1 MMKKSNFPNQNIQET
16 HSKRQSLLAV
26 FFGLLTFV
34 VTPLVA
40 IVILLPFL
48 LLGKISDAFNPT
60 IIIANNF
67 ELLGLGGFF
76 AAQLI
81 IIGFFALIGDFATA
95 IISWLINHSKKLAT
109 ITFVSALIFQS
120 VSVAIIL
127 TMTIKNPQ
135 ETMMA
140 GIISEK
146 VYQQFAKIGNVGF
159 EVQDP
164 YSDIEI
170 DNLYPEYGLIYKKL
184 QIIIPVS
191 VSQAGVYQVHVRYSF
206 SNAIKTGSTPMKNTT
221 ESFGVGEHIMHVKFL
236 AHEISNY
243 GFWSPASVGGTVDI
257 QLSYLASENEL
268 LDKINFDSAIDKKNL
283 DQFLKD
289 EGLKTRVAKNKPTIN
304 KRVERKT
311 IQF

>member
-1 MMKKSNFPNQNIQET
+1 LNR
-16 HSKRQSLLAV
+16 KRSLLAV
-26 FFGLLTFV
+26 FWGLLAFV

-48 LLGKISDAFNPT
+48 LLGKISESFNPT
-60 IIIANNF
+60 IIISKIF
-67 ELLGLGGFF
+67 ELRGLGGFF
-76 AAQLI
+76 TAQFTV
-81 IIGFFALIGDFATA
+81 IGVSALIGAFATA

-109 ITFVSALIFQS
+109 ITFVSALIFQF
-120 VSVAIIL
+120 VSVAIIFTL
-127 TMTIKNPQ
+127 TIKDSK

-140 GIISEK
+140 EIRSEK
-146 VYQQFAKIGNVGF
+146 VYQHFAKIGNVGF
-159 EVQDP
+159 EVKEP

-170 DNLYPEYGLIYKKL
+170 DNLHPEYGLLYKKL
-184 QIIIPVS
+184 QINIPLS
-191 VSQAGVYQVHVRYSF
+191 VSQAGVYQVHFRYSF
-206 SNAIKTGSTPMKNTT
+206 SKANKTGGTPMKNTT
-221 ESFGVGEHIMHVKFL
+221 KSFGVGEHTMQVEFL

-268 LDKINFDSAIDKKNL
+268 LDKISSDSAIDKKIF

-289 EGLKTRVAKNKPTIN
+289 EGLKTRLAKAKPTIN
-304 KRVERKT
+304 KFVERKA

>member
-1 MMKKSNFPNQNIQET
+1 MNR
-16 HSKRQSLLAV
+16 KRSLLAV
-26 FFGLLTFV
+26 FWGLLAFV

-48 LLGKISDAFNPT
+48 LLGKISESFNPT
-60 IIIANNF
+60 IIISKIF
-67 ELLGLGGFF
+67 ELRGLGGFF
-76 AAQLI
+76 TAQFTV
-81 IIGFFALIGDFATA
+81 IGVSAVIGAFATA

-109 ITFVSALIFQS
+109 ITFVSALIFQF
-120 VSVAIIL
+120 VSVAIIFTL
-127 TMTIKNPQ
+127 TIKDSK

-140 GIISEK
+140 EIRSEK
-146 VYQQFAKIGNVGF
+146 VYLHFAKIGNVGF
-159 EVQDP
+159 EVKEP

-170 DNLYPEYGLIYKKL
+170 DNLHPEYGLLYKKL
-184 QIIIPVS
+184 QINIPLS
-191 VSQAGVYQVHVRYSF
+191 VSQAGVYQVHVQYSF
-206 SNAIKTGSTPMKNTT
+206 SKANKTGGTPMKNTT
-221 ESFGVGEHIMHVKFL
+221 KSFGVGEHTMQVEFL

-268 LDKINFDSAIDKKNL
+268 LDKISSDSAIDKKIF

-289 EGLKTRVAKNKPTIN
+289 EGLKTRLAKPKPTIN
-304 KRVERKT
+304 KFVERKA

>member
-1 MMKKSNFPNQNIQET
+1 LNRK
-16 HSKRQSLLAV
+16 QSLLAV
-26 FFGLLTFV
+26 FLGLLTFV

-48 LLGKISDAFNPT
+48 LLGKISEAFNPT
-60 IIIANNF
+60 IIISKIF
-67 ELLGLGGFF
+67 ELRGLGGFLT
-76 AAQLI
+76 AQFT
-81 IIGFFALIGDFATA
+81 IIGVSAFIGDFATA

-109 ITFVSALIFQS
+109 ISFVSALIFQF
-120 VSVAIIL
+120 VSVAIIFTL
-127 TMTIKNPQ
+127 TIKDSK

-140 GIISEK
+140 EIRSEK

-159 EVQDP
+159 KVQEP

-170 DNLYPEYGLIYKKL
+170 DNLHPEYGLIYKKL
-184 QIIIPVS
+184 QINIPVS

-206 SNAIKTGSTPMKNTT
+206 SKANKTGGTPMKNTT
-221 ESFGVGEHIMHVKFL
+221 KNFCVGEHTMQVEFF
-236 AHEISNY
+236 AREISNY

-268 LDKINFDSAIDKKNL
+268 LDKINSDSAIDKNIF

-289 EGLKTRVAKNKPTIN
+289 EGLKTRLAKAKPTIN
-304 KRVERKT
+304 KFVERKA